1 LKDLKMS
8 RDFIFRTKRGE
19 GLPPIDPSGSRI
31 LFNEEKKSFE
41 LLSNTGIVSDYLGVS
56 TDVRVTGGTYSA
68 GTATFTNNTGGTFNV
83 TGFTNPF
90 TGGTVAGLTATSIS
104 ATTYLGLP
112 TDIRVTGG
120 TYANGTATF
129 TNNTGGT
136 FSVTGFSNGG
146 VHNPVMIAGGTYTFM
161 VGATNNSSFASVA
174 NRLDLCPYIP
184 IITHTSSAL
193 SIECQLTGTA
203 SNTRILIYSNNNGVP
218 GTKIF
223 ESTDLNC
230 STLGAKIAIT
240 SQTFIAG
247 TTYWIGTHINS
258 STSALRGLAVASLIS
273 LGKNPLGDVTNYTM
287 YRAVITY
294 GSAPTIFSG
303 GVLTSAIAN
312 EVRITI
318 V

>member
-56 TDVRVTGGTYSA
+56 TDVIVTGGTYSA
-68 GTATFTNNTGGTFNV
+68 
-83 TGFTNPF
+83 
-90 TGGTVAGLTATSIS
+90 
-104 ATTYLGLP
+104 
-112 TDIRVTGG
+112 
-120 TYANGTATF
+120 GTATF

-174 NRLDLCPYIP
+174 DRLDLCPYIP
-184 IITHTSSAL
+184 IITHTSSSL
-193 SIECQLTGTA
+193 SIECATTGTA
-203 SNTRILIYSNNNGVP
+203 SSTRILLYSNNNGIP
-218 GTKIF
+218 ETKIF
-223 ESTDLNC
+223 ESTDLDC
-230 STLGAKIAIT
+230 STLGVKTVIT
-240 SQTFIAG
+240 SQTFMAG

-258 STSALRGLAVASLIS
+258 STSVLRGIAVGSLIS
-273 LGKNPLGDVTNYTM
+273 LGKHPGLSVTNYTM
-287 YRAVITY
+287 YRAVIAY

-303 GVLTSAIAN
+303 GVLTSALAN
-312 EVRITI
+312 EVKITI